1 MSILIDKE
9 TKIIVQGFTGKIGSF
24 HASEMIK
31 YGSNLVGGVTPGK
44 GGQLFNNSIP
54 VFNSVYEAKDKT
66 DADTSLIFVPAPF
79 APDAILESIDSG
91 IETVICIT
99 EGVPVNEMIK
109 IYKVAK
115 DHGVTLIGPNCPG
128 VINPLEKC
136 KIGIMPGDIFM
147 PGNVGVV
154 SRSGTLTYEAV
165 DQLSKRGIGQSLC
178 IGIGGDPVVGTSFID
193 VLDYFISDDLTE
205 YIVFI
210 GEIGGIKEQE
220 AAEFLKSINNTKP
233 IAALIVG
240 ASAPKGKRMGHAG
253 AIISGSSGSAK
264 EKKELLESVGVKVS
278 PSPAEM
284 GETLLSLL

>member
-1 MSILIDKE
+1 
-9 TKIIVQGFTGKIGSF
+9 
-24 HASEMIK
+24 
-31 YGSNLVGGVTPGK
+31 
-44 GGQLFNNSIP
+44 
-54 VFNSVYEAKDKT
+54 
-66 DADTSLIFVPAPF
+66 
-79 APDAILESIDSG
+79 
-91 IETVICIT
+91 
-99 EGVPVNEMIK
+99 
-109 IYKVAK
+109 
-115 DHGVTLIGPNCPG
+115 
-128 VINPLEKC
+128 
-136 KIGIMPGDIFM
+136 MPGDIFM

-253 AIISGSSGSAK
+253 AVISGEYGKAESKINSLKDAGCHIIPHPGKIAEIV
-264 EKKELLESVGVKVS
+264 EKIINF
-278 PSPAEM
+278 
-284 GETLLSLL
+284 

>member
-1 MSILIDKE
+1 LALRIDSN
-9 TKIIVQGFTGKIGSF
+9 TKVIVQGITGKEGGF
-24 HASEMIK
+24 HALKCEE
-31 YGSNLVGGVTPGK
+31 YGTQIVAGVTPGK

-66 DADTSLIFVPAPF
+66 DADT
-79 APDAILESIDSG
+79 DSG

-253 AIISGSSGSAK
+253 AVISGEYGKAESKINSLKDAGCHIIPHPGKIAEIV
-264 EKKELLESVGVKVS
+264 EKIINF
-278 PSPAEM
+278 
-284 GETLLSLL
+284 